1 MYLRGMIT
9 NDARSIREIKS
20 GTAMANAAFHRE
32 KELFISK
39 FYLNL
44 RKKLVRCYIWNI
56 ALYSAVTLTLRK
68 VGQK

>member
-1 MYLRGMIT
+1 MVT
-9 NDARSIREIKS
+9 NDARTIREIKS
-20 GTAMANAAFHRE
+20 RTAMENVAFHRE

-44 RKKLVRCYIWNI
+44 RKKLVRCYIWNV
-56 ALYSAVTLTLRK
+56 ALYNAVILTLRK